1 MTIWARN
8 AASITL
14 NNESS
19 MSPIYLYRAAGVH
32 VHVVMNCIMYS
43 VCYATP
49 RKSLGW
55 LVFLSVMIS

>member
-19 MSPIYLYRAAGVH
+19 MSPIYWYRAAGVH
-32 VHVVMNCIMYS
+32 CTCSDHCQEEDVDIAEAES
-43 VCYATP
+43 
-49 RKSLGW
+49 
-55 LVFLSVMIS
+55 